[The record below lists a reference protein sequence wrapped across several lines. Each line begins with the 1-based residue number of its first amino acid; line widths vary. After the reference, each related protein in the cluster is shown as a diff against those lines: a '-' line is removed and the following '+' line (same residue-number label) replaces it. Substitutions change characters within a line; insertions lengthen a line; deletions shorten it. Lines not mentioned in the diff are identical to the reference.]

1 MQSNSTHPTTPS
13 PTSGTNHR
21 KGRFLRTL
29 TYIAVFCIIFL
40 LGVFTSVY
48 FGIGRHRGS
57 SGKLEQIF
65 SLIDRFYVDSVNL
78 DSLEEQSIPYV
89 LSQLDPH
96 SVYLNA
102 ELNRQE
108 TEGLEGSFAGIGVQF
123 NTLLDTVVVVR
134 VIEGG
139 PSERAGLQPGDRILR
154 ADTTSLVRDSISS
167 DDVMKALKGP
177 EDTVVRLLI
186 QRGKK
191 TFESS
196 VVRGLVPVT
205 TIDAAYMIQPHVL
218 YVRLN
223 KWGAQTPLEFQQAYA
238 EHASQGVE
246 RILIDLRDNGGG
258 YLQAA
263 TSLVSEF
270 LSAGDLLVYNQ
281 GAHYPREDFK
291 SPRDGRLRKLPIT
304 VLVNENSAS
313 ASEIFAG
320 AIQDLDRALI
330 VGRRT
335 FGKGLVQV
343 PFDLPDSSVVR
354 LTVARYYTPSG
365 RSIQKSYAKGL
376 EAYIEDIEDRYLHGE
391 LFSADSISKPD
402 TTKYYTRMGRVVYGG
417 GGITPDIFVPRD
429 STGINSYYLRLLR
442 SGTIQ
447 RFAFSYADMNRSR
460 LTGFASP
467 KALSDYLWS
476 IGDQLVYSYASYAQG
491 QGVPQRPGM
500 LQESLSILKR
510 DLVALVADMLGGE
523 RNLYYRIRNERDPEV
538 QRALQCLTTNE
549 WKPTKSR

>member
-1 MQSNSTHPTTPS
+1 MQPDSTHSTS
-13 PTSGTNHR
+13 PTSEAPQHPR
-21 KGRFLRTL
+21 RGRLLRTL
-29 TYIAVFCIIFL
+29 AYIAIVCIIFL
-40 LGVFTSVY
+40 FGVFTSV
-48 FGIGRHRGS
+48 FLGIGGRRGS
-57 SGKLEQIF
+57 SGKLGQIF
-65 SLIDRFYVDSVNL
+65 SLIERFYVDSVNL
-78 DSLEEQSIPYV
+78 DSIEEQSIPYV

-96 SVYLNA
+96 SVYLSA

-108 TEGLEGSFAGIGVQF
+108 TEGLEGAFAGIGVQF

-154 ADTTSLVRDSISS
+154 ADASILTRDSISS

-177 EDTVVRLLI
+177 EDTVVHLLVK
-186 QRGKK
+186 RGEKV
-191 TFESS
+191 FDCP

-205 TIDAAYMIQPHVL
+205 TIDAAYMIRPRVL

-238 EHASQGVE
+238 EHAPQGVD

-263 TSLVSEF
+263 TALASEF
-270 LSAGDLLVYNQ
+270 LNRGDLMLYNQ

-291 SPRDGRLRKLPIT
+291 TERDGRLKNVPIS

-313 ASEIFAG
+313 SSEIFAG
-320 AIQDLDRALI
+320 AMQDLDRAQI
-330 VGRRT
+330 IGRRT

-343 PFDLPDSSVVR
+343 PFSLRDSSVVR

-365 RSIQKSYAKGL
+365 RSIQKSYARGL
-376 EAYIEDIEDRYLHGE
+376 EAYVDDIEERYIHGE

-429 STGINSYYLRLLR
+429 STGINTYYLRLLR

-447 RFAFSYADMNRSR
+447 QFAFTYADTNRSR
-460 LTGFASP
+460 LATFSSV
-467 KALSDYLWS
+467 KELSDYLWS
-476 IGDQLVYSYASYAQG
+476 VGDQIVYSYASFAQ
-491 QGVPQRPGM
+491 QHGVAQRPGL
-500 LQESLSILKR
+500 LQESFPILKR
-510 DLVALVADMLGGE
+510 DLVALIADMLGGE
-523 RNLYYRIRNERDPEV
+523 KNLYYRIRNERDPEV
-538 QRALQCLTTNE
+538 LRAIECLTSKE
-549 WKPTKSR
+549 WKPTKQ

>member
-1 MQSNSTHPTTPS
+1 MQPDSTHSTS
-13 PTSGTNHR
+13 PTPEAPQHPR
-21 KGRFLRTL
+21 RGRLLRTL
-29 TYIAVFCIIFL
+29 AYIAIVCIIFL
-40 LGVFTSVY
+40 FGVFTSV
-48 FGIGRHRGS
+48 FLGIGGRRGS
-57 SGKLEQIF
+57 SGKLGQIF
-65 SLIDRFYVDSVNL
+65 SLIERFYVDSVNL
-78 DSLEEQSIPYV
+78 DSIEEQSIPYV

-96 SVYLNA
+96 SVYLSA
-102 ELNRQE
+102 ELNRPE
-108 TEGLEGSFAGIGVQF
+108 TEGLEGAFAGIGVQF

-154 ADTTSLVRDSISS
+154 ADASVLTRDSISS

-177 EDTVVRLLI
+177 EDTVVHLLVK
-186 QRGKK
+186 RGEKV
-191 TFESS
+191 FHCP

-205 TIDAAYMIQPHVL
+205 TIDAAYMIRPRVL

-238 EHASQGVE
+238 EHAPE
-246 RILIDLRDNGGG
+246 G

-263 TSLVSEF
+263 TALASEF
-270 LSAGDLLVYNQ
+270 LNRGDLMLYNQ

-291 SPRDGRLRKLPIT
+291 TERDGRLKNVPIS

-313 ASEIFAG
+313 SSEIFAG
-320 AIQDLDRALI
+320 AMQDLDRAQI
-330 VGRRT
+330 IGRRT

-343 PFDLPDSSVVR
+343 PFSLRDSSVVR

-365 RSIQKSYAKGL
+365 RSIQKSYARGL
-376 EAYIEDIEDRYLHGE
+376 EAYVDDIEERYIHGE

-429 STGINSYYLRLLR
+429 STGINTYYLRLLR

-447 RFAFSYADMNRSR
+447 RFAFTYADTNRSR
-460 LTGFASP
+460 LATFSSV
-467 KALSDYLWS
+467 KELSDYLWS
-476 IGDQLVYSYASYAQG
+476 VGDQIVYSYASFAQ
-491 QGVPQRPGM
+491 QHGVAQRPGL
-500 LQESLSILKR
+500 LQESFPILKR
-510 DLVALVADMLGGE
+510 DLVALIADMLGGE
-523 RNLYYRIRNERDPEV
+523 KNLYYRIRNERDPEV
-538 QRALQCLTTNE
+538 LRAIECLTSKE
-549 WKPTKSR
+549 WKPTKQ